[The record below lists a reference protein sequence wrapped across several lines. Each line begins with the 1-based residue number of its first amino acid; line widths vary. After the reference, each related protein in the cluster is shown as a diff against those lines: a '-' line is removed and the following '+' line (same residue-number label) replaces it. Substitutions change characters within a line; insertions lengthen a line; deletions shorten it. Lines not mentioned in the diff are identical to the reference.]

1 MIITRILDGYQQLI
15 VESEVESITEYLDIQ
30 KHNKYMKN
38 VDKTKNSSYIIYLGK
53 NNLYG

>member
-1 MIITRILDGYQQLI
+1 MIITRILNGYQQLI

-38 VDKTKNSSYIIYLGK
+38 VDKTKDSSYIIYLGK

>member
-1 MIITRILDGYQQLI
+1 MIITRILNGYQQLI